1 MILKEYDLSVRLPQE
16 RAIDTGIILV
26 QSDKD
31 VYKLNARVFDGV
43 NEINYADV
51 TSATITFGKAD
62 KNVVQGDMIVEAN
75 KLSYILGTN
84 EIACPGKL
92 LVSIQLWGTTERLST
107 ARLVMQVEKDLI
119 TENAV
124 QSTSEFPIIQQLKK
138 DLEAID
144 VVDLTNQFN
153 SHKAESANKA
163 HGGFKSFLAAPSA
176 VTSLADNT
184 ITTITFSAPIYNN
197 GFWNAAT
204 PNRIT
209 IPSGVSKVKVKA
221 LASFASNSNGHRLL
235 LVRKNNVNQVGELQ
249 VITPAAPSV
258 ATFIYGE
265 SAVISVMEGDYF
277 EFRVRQTSGGALDLN
292 SGGTWFT
299 LEVVE

>member
-153 SHKAESANKA
+153 SHKAEKATQAELGHVKIGVGTSIDANGA
-163 HGGFKSFLAAPSA
+163 LTSGGFKILNVARDI
-176 VTSLADNT
+176 SLEGD
-184 ITTITFSAPIYNN
+184 
-197 GFWNAAT
+197 
-204 PNRIT
+204 
-209 IPSGVSKVKVKA
+209 
-221 LASFASNSNGHRLL
+221 
-235 LVRKNNVNQVGELQ
+235 Q
-249 VITPAAPSV
+249 VITTVGFKPRFILFLSTIPGVAGMMSIGVSDGSAKFSISDIHGHTANSYSLSAAEID
-258 ATFIYGE
+258 FN
-265 SAVISVMEGDYF
+265 SANGRAQGKVTAISDTGFTITWTKTGTITGTANIAVTC
-277 EFRVRQTSGGALDLN
+277 FR
-292 SGGTWFT
+292 
-299 LEVVE
+299 